1 MSKGKIILGVI
12 VLMVITAC
20 ITFGVIYSQITTDNI
35 QDKYTLKEQD
45 DGITL
50 TVLKGS
56 ILGDEY
62 EISENQLN
70 TFIDKK
76 LCRKSDGS
84 NSGIDH
90 IMIYFHEDEP
100 AEIYAHAFHKGF
112 EFAFRC
118 KADFSLDSSDNT
130 VRMKLYDAYAGEFG
144 LSDSILNDVLR
155 RVLKDNE
162 KVRYINESEGNVE
175 FTARYTI
182 EIPNTNGI
190 NIRVEELSAA
200 DGALKCRTN
209 NLTGEALRAGI
220 EYVSSEEG
228 RESISGFIDE
238 AKNKLKEKIGGLF
251 S

>member
-1 MSKGKIILGVI
+1 MSKGKILLGVI
-12 VLMVITAC
+12 ILIIVAFC
-20 ITFGVIYSQITTDNI
+20 IIFGVIYSQITADNI
-35 QDKYTLKEQD
+35 QDKYTLKEPD

-50 TVLKGS
+50 AVLKGS
-56 ILGDEY
+56 ILGDEF
-62 EISENQLN
+62 EINENQVN
-70 TFIDKK
+70 TFINKK
-76 LCRKSDGS
+76 LCKKSDGS

-90 IMIYFHEDEP
+90 IMVYFHEDEP

-118 KADFSLDSSDNT
+118 KAEFSIDSSDNT
-130 VRMKLYDAYAGEFG
+130 VRMNLHDAYVGEFG
-144 LSDSILNDVLR
+144 LSDSILSDVIR
-155 RVLKDNE
+155 KVLKDNE
-162 KVRYINESEGNVE
+162 KVRYINETEGNVE

-190 NIRVEELSAA
+190 NIRMEELSAA

-228 RESISGFIDE
+228 RESISGFIDD
-238 AKNKLKEKIGGLF
+238 AKNKLKEKISGLF